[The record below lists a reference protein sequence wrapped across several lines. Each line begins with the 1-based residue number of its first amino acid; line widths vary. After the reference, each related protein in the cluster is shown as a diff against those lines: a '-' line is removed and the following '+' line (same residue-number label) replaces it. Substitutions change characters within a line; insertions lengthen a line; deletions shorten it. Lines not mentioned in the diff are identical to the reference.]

1 MKTII
6 EFDNLTEREELQQ
19 ALSAGDMVS
28 AFAEIGNEV
37 FRPARKHGYVDDKI
51 EALMQKLG
59 PDANELVSLLETKYY
74 EILQDHD
81 VSKFL

>member
-1 MKTII
+1 MKTTI

-28 AFAEIGNEV
+28 ALNEIGNEV
-37 FRPARKHGYVDDKI
+37 FRPARKHGYVDEKI

-59 PDANELVSLLETKYY
+59 SDANELVSLLETKYY
-74 EILQDHD
+74 EILEDHD
-81 VSKFL
+81 VNKFL